1 MTQTVPTVDLPEHLR
16 AAPPII
22 VSVMQTFQITRSFVA
37 GIDDYHH
44 SDKFTTEWYDFL
56 DRYVI
61 MMWNSRDIC
70 IGARFQLVKL
80 NGVLT
85 FAMQD
90 PPNMEV
96 IKAKVNDYL
105 NTPDSTVPKSRE
117 LVDNLKQ
124 LDDDIEQWK
133 VTVFDWIDK
142 NVPKHDDG
150 TSTYRMLMK
159 ALSDLKER
167 LPHEDRTDMKSAW
180 FSDSLKPTTVST
192 VQIQGAWLDVWFTAQ
207 LVTNEINA
215 APDTLTI
222 KKLRR
227 QIEQAFA
234 DYKPLDAACES
245 YEGDLHKDLYHA
257 YNEAIHRHG

>member
-1 MTQTVPTVDLPEHLR
+1 
-16 AAPPII
+16 
-22 VSVMQTFQITRSFVA
+22 
-37 GIDDYHH
+37 
-44 SDKFTTEWYDFL
+44 
-56 DRYVI
+56 
-61 MMWNSRDIC
+61 MMWDSRGIC
-70 IGARFQLVKL
+70 IGARIQLSKL
-80 NGVLT
+80 NDVLN

-96 IKAKVNDYL
+96 IKAKVIDYL

-117 LVDNLKQ
+117 LVDRLKQ
-124 LDDDIEQWK
+124 LDDDIGQWK
-133 VTVFDWIDK
+133 LTVFDWIDK

-167 LPHEDRTDMKSAW
+167 LPPEYVSSILTDMKSAW

-192 VQIQGAWLDVWFTAQ
+192 IQIQGAWLDVWYEAQ
-207 LVTNEINA
+207 LVTDEIKT

-227 QIEQAFA
+227 KIEQAFA
-234 DYKPLDAACES
+234 DYKPLDAACDI
-245 YEGDLHKDLYHA
+245 YEGNLAKDLYHA
-257 YNEAIHRHG
+257 YNEAIHRHGKKPEE